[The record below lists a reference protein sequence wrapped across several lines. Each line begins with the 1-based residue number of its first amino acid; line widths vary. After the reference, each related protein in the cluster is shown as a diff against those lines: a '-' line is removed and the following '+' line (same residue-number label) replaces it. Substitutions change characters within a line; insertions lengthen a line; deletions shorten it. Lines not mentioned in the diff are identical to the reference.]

1 MTEEKTFL
9 PLGSIV
15 ILKGALKKLMII
27 NRANLVK
34 DQYFDYGAI
43 LYPEGMIDG
52 NLAYFNND
60 DIFKV
65 ISEAYTDDD
74 DDTLMV
80 AQLTQAKEIFLA
92 SSGKGVEQVVSENDI
107 AQATDDDPFA
117 SVRDMETDE

>member
-15 ILKGALKKLMII
+15 ILKGALKKLMIV
-27 NRANLVK
+27 NRANFVK

-65 ISEAYTDDD
+65 ISKAYTDD

-80 AQLTQAKEIFLA
+80 EQLTQAKETFLA
-92 SSGKGVEQVVSENDI
+92 SSGKEVEQVVSEAVI

>member
-65 ISEAYTDDD
+65 ISKAYTDD

-80 AQLTQAKEIFLA
+80 EQLTQAKETFFA
-92 SSGKGVEQVVSENDI
+92 SSGKEVEQVVSETVI

>member
-15 ILKGALKKLMII
+15 ILKGALKKLMIV

-65 ISEAYTDDD
+65 ISKAYTDD

-80 AQLTQAKEIFLA
+80 EQLTQAKETFLA
-92 SSGKGVEQVVSENDI
+92 SSGKEVEQVVSEAVI

-117 SVRDMETDE
+117 SGRDMETDE

>member
-15 ILKGALKKLMII
+15 ILKGALKKLMIV

-65 ISEAYTDDD
+65 ISKAYTDD

-80 AQLTQAKEIFLA
+80 EQLTQAKETFFA
-92 SSGKGVEQVVSENDI
+92 SSGKEVEQVVSETVI

>member
-15 ILKGALKKLMII
+15 ILKGALKKLMIV

-52 NLAYFNND
+52 NLAYFSND

-65 ISEAYTDDD
+65 ISKAYTDD

-80 AQLTQAKEIFLA
+80 EQLTQAKETFLA
-92 SSGKGVEQVVSENDI
+92 SSGKEVEQVVSEAVI

>member
-15 ILKGALKKLMII
+15 ILKGALKKLMIV
-27 NRANLVK
+27 NRANFVK

-65 ISEAYTDDD
+65 ISKAYTDD

-80 AQLTQAKEIFLA
+80 EQLTQAKETFLA
-92 SSGKGVEQVVSENDI
+92 SSGKEVEQVVSETVI

>member
-15 ILKGALKKLMII
+15 ILKGALKKLMIV

-52 NLAYFNND
+52 NLAYFSND

-65 ISEAYTDDD
+65 ISKAYTDD

-80 AQLTQAKEIFLA
+80 EQLTQAKETFLA
-92 SSGKGVEQVVSENDI
+92 SSGKEVEQVVSEAVI

-117 SVRDMETDE
+117 SGRDMETDE

>member
-1 MTEEKTFL
+1 MTEEKTFS

-65 ISEAYTDDD
+65 ISKAYTDD

-80 AQLTQAKEIFLA
+80 EQLTQAKETFFA
-92 SSGKGVEQVVSENDI
+92 SSGKKVEQVVSETVI

-117 SVRDMETDE
+117 SVRDMEIDE

>member
-1 MTEEKTFL
+1 MTEENTFL

-15 ILKGALKKLMII
+15 ILKGALKKLMIV

-65 ISEAYTDDD
+65 ISKAYTDD

-80 AQLTQAKEIFLA
+80 EQLTQAKETFLA
-92 SSGKGVEQVVSENDI
+92 SSGKEVEQVVSEAVI

>member
-52 NLAYFNND
+52 NLAYFSND

-65 ISEAYTDDD
+65 ISKAYTDD

-80 AQLTQAKEIFLA
+80 EQLTQAKETFLA
-92 SSGKGVEQVVSENDI
+92 SSGKEVEQVVSEAVI

>member
-15 ILKGALKKLMII
+15 ILKGALKKLMIV

-65 ISEAYTDDD
+65 ISKAYTDD

-80 AQLTQAKEIFLA
+80 AQLTQAKETFFA
-92 SSGKGVEQVVSENDI
+92 SSGKEVEQVVSETVI

>member
-15 ILKGALKKLMII
+15 ILKGALKKLMIV

-65 ISEAYTDDD
+65 ISKAYTDD

-80 AQLTQAKEIFLA
+80 EQLTQAKETFLA
-92 SSGKGVEQVVSENDI
+92 SSGKEVEQVVSEAVI

>member
-1 MTEEKTFL
+1 MTEENTFL

-15 ILKGALKKLMII
+15 IPKGAPKKLMIV

-60 DIFKV
+60 DIFKA
-65 ISEAYTDDD
+65 ISKAYTDD

-80 AQLTQAKEIFLA
+80 EQLTQAKETFFA
-92 SSGKGVEQVVSENDI
+92 SSGKEVEQVVSEAVI

>member
-1 MTEEKTFL
+1 MTEEKTFS

-15 ILKGALKKLMII
+15 ILKGALKKLMIV

-65 ISEAYTDDD
+65 ISKAYTDD

-80 AQLTQAKEIFLA
+80 EQLTQAKETFFA
-92 SSGKGVEQVVSENDI
+92 SSGKEVEQVVSETVI

>member
-15 ILKGALKKLMII
+15 ILKGALKKLMIV

-65 ISEAYTDDD
+65 ISKAYTDD

-80 AQLTQAKEIFLA
+80 EQLTQAKETFLA
-92 SSGKGVEQVVSENDI
+92 SSGKEVEQVVSETVI